1 MDRHG
6 LLHRALRL
14 SLLSIAFGA
23 VLGVTAVVVGSAT
36 DSLSLLGFGIDAAI
50 DSVASVV
57 LVWRFR
63 AEVRQPHRA
72 ERIESLAER
81 VIGGVLFVVAVYLTI
96 SAINA
101 LATGARPEA
110 SAIRTVLLV
119 VSVVVL
125 PPLALAKSRTASA
138 LSSGALRADS
148 ILTGIAALLAAIGLA
163 SLALDQLFGVFWAD
177 AVGALVI
184 AVIIAREGW
193 SSVQASHR
201 PDPITR
207 ATSRRHEDP
216 S

>member
-1 MDRHG
+1 MVLEPTLSSGTRRLHRLPRARRLAEGDGTRRRILSLPMDRHG

-14 SLLSIAFGA
+14 SLLSIALGA
-23 VLGVTAVVVGSAT
+23 VLGVAAVLVGSAT

-110 SAIRTVLLV
+110 GAIRTVLLV

-125 PPLALAKSRTASA
+125 PPALAKSRTASA
-138 LSSGALRADS
+138 YP
-148 ILTGIAALLAAIGLA
+148 AARCGRTA
-163 SLALDQLFGVFWAD
+163 S
-177 AVGALVI
+177 
-184 AVIIAREGW
+184 
-193 SSVQASHR
+193 
-201 PDPITR
+201 
-207 ATSRRHEDP
+207 
-216 S
+216 